1 MEACRQKKRE
11 AKVTI
16 MGVRVKRQCFTG
28 GECVH
33 MKKKSLFLALE
44 KNLHW
49 AIGICG
55 DPQKGGNVFFF
66 FKNKLINSMSY
77 SSCSIMVVLW
87 VIYQVWLR
95 FLIFYVYLTVPKNIG
110 LYLLVGEWPFA
121 WMRLCW
127 QRRCRWCIRPS
138 ICQFHVTRFIKFP
151 VLDKCACLCH
161 ARLGSISFACGIEED
176 SWWLIFRQHESSR
189 S

>member
-1 MEACRQKKRE
+1 M
-11 AKVTI
+11 
-16 MGVRVKRQCFTG
+16 
-28 GECVH
+28 
-33 MKKKSLFLALE
+33 
-44 KNLHW
+44 
-49 AIGICG
+49 
-55 DPQKGGNVFFF
+55 GNVFTWKKNHCSLPWKKIFIEQLAYVGTLKKGGIF
-66 FKNKLINSMSY
+66 LFKKNKKLINSMSY